1 MRETEGINDGIQI
14 ELVAHTDRLNKNR
27 EKLLTVNEDLTESQQ
42 ILTKMA
48 AIIRR
53 NKLVL
58 SVVLGAVVLAIIII
72 VSFVIIKKNKASAQ
86 TGQTGNWLAN
96 CVLFNLNAWC
106 VYVPLPVWFIK
117 TARYRIFSV
126 HIPFIKH
133 SNGVR
138 ENIMWYYEVS
148 CRLCLGRPSSSSG
161 SLCPPTQFGSHF
173 FVYASF
179 MSQLNFF
186 GHQSLLAC
194 LFSDLSDSLR
204 KEHSLIFFLLWVLQ
218 HPLP

>member
-1 MRETEGINDGIQI
+1 MSDATYKLKDSTKIMRETEGINDGIQI

-86 TGQTGNWLAN
+86 TGQTGN
-96 CVLFNLNAWC
+96 
-106 VYVPLPVWFIK
+106 
-117 TARYRIFSV
+117 
-126 HIPFIKH
+126 
-133 SNGVR
+133 
-138 ENIMWYYEVS
+138 
-148 CRLCLGRPSSSSG
+148 
-161 SLCPPTQFGSHF
+161 
-173 FVYASF
+173 
-179 MSQLNFF
+179 
-186 GHQSLLAC
+186 
-194 LFSDLSDSLR
+194 
-204 KEHSLIFFLLWVLQ
+204 
-218 HPLP
+218 